1 MRPFILLALLVSV
14 TVAFNIFR
22 DEVVPEEQLLAV
34 RRTTRDASD
43 SSSDSDEKDD
53 AKTTV
58 TDGSGSGESPAEEQ
72 LRRVVRDVDEE
83 ASGEGSGAAE
93 VTSVP
98 VRFVRSVDAEGSGSG
113 SDE

>member
-58 TDGSGSGESPAEEQ
+58 TVSFGLSGSQAWPIFQFFSFALKTKKKSKFFRRSGYE
-72 LRRVVRDVDEE
+72 LRPR
-83 ASGEGSGAAE
+83 
-93 VTSVP
+93 P
-98 VRFVRSVDAEGSGSG
+98 
-113 SDE
+113 